1 MKISKNEYSK
11 MTDKASP
18 PSSIIK
24 NTILAFL
31 IGGAIC
37 TIGQVLFFLYTKAGL
52 NEQDAR
58 ATVSITLIGLGAP
71 LTALKIYDNI
81 AKYAGAGTIVPITVF
96 ANSIVAPA
104 IEFKSEGHVMG
115 IGSKMF
121 IIAGPVLVFG
131 ITASVV
137 YGIIVYLFNMF

>member
-58 ATVSITLIGLGAP
+58 ATVSITLIGLGAL

-81 AKYAGAGTIVPITVF
+81 AKYAGAGTIVPITGF

-115 IGSKMF
+115 S
-121 IIAGPVLVFG
+121 AR
-131 ITASVV
+131 
-137 YGIIVYLFNMF
+137 